1 MRKELT
7 NKSPMVSCCPIWLHY
22 RILLQASDDDDRE
35 WYAKEAVGQ
44 TWGVRTLL
52 NCNFAS

>member
-44 TWGVRTLL
+44 TCGVRTLL